1 MIKKKT
7 GIDINSI
14 CCDYF
19 MTNSLSRNSKS
30 FKEENLEIL
39 NFLIK
44 ESCPLNN
51 IKIIDLPLMGEE
63 GLKKKQIADDY
74 INLLFGNAIVGNAVG
89 VSPKL
94 KAQQLLA
101 TLIDIDRV

>member
-1 MIKKKT
+1 
-7 GIDINSI
+7 
-14 CCDYF
+14 

-39 NFLIK
+39 NFLIE

-74 INLLFGNAIVGNAVG
+74 KNLLL
-89 VSPKL
+89 KL
-94 KAQQLLA
+94 EKKILDNNLMIALETDLEPNE
-101 TLIDIDRV
+101 LRDFLKNFNKKP